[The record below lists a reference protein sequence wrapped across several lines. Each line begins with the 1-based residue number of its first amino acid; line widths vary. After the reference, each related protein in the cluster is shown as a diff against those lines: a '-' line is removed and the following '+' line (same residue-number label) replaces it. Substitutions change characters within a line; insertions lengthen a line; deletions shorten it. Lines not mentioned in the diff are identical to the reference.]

1 LYFIA
6 STKQTII
13 GAVLKRAFTV
23 PAGRY
28 LRGTKNIETVKA
40 LKMILFIMI
49 VKTDFDKKKLLD
61 GCLTSKSILL

>member
-1 LYFIA
+1 MYFIA

-40 LKMILFIMI
+40 LKIILFTMI
-49 VKTDFDKKKLLD
+49 VKTDFDKKV
-61 GCLTSKSILL
+61 T